1 MISNWTFISILF
13 GISYISF
20 IIWNRLI
27 RVRLP
32 KELLFTNEYDLT
44 FFIIFSLTI
53 IFGILFIYYLLNLIK
68 YLPREPGSIIKK
80 LIIMEERAN
89 KYQIYKYVQQIKKAF
104 IDGPLEVYV
113 MIYNQTRK
121 IHYAIEKIAFYLLL
135 LSRFNHSKLLPYLA
149 YIFLIVFPRL
159 IVSMVLVIE
168 VIYFKQLNLFYEVLP
183 LLLIPLIIKG
193 YFGILNFHTEEVIR
207 SYEKYF
213 SFYYDKETETI
224 HITIKHLTDQSE
236 ISIQEKI
243 LKHEEENDQ
252 HLEKA
257 WNFYYNM
264 LTGLYTNFI
273 INVYDKYKIQL
284 FSIYYML
291 YFVGFLFY
299 LLILIGKY

>member
-1 MISNWTFISILF
+1 
-13 GISYISF
+13 
-20 IIWNRLI
+20 
-27 RVRLP
+27 
-32 KELLFTNEYDLT
+32 LL
-44 FFIIFSLTI
+44 
-53 IFGILFIYYLLNLIK
+53 
-68 YLPREPGSIIKK
+68 
-80 LIIMEERAN
+80 
-89 KYQIYKYVQQIKKAF
+89 
-104 IDGPLEVYV
+104 
-113 MIYNQTRK
+113 
-121 IHYAIEKIAFYLLL
+121 
-135 LSRFNHSKLLPYLA
+135 
-149 YIFLIVFPRL
+149 
-159 IVSMVLVIE
+159 
-168 VIYFKQLNLFYEVLP
+168 
-183 LLLIPLIIKG
+183 PLIIKG

-243 LKHEEENDQ
+243 LKHEDENDQ